1 MRYRYSRQ
9 YPHFA
14 GDEALGSHRPN
25 SELLVNPAA
34 AATKLPR
41 KGMTAAEL
49 EELLGEPIQTAERSE
64 GSLRVVTRT
73 YPFGDGRLVAEFVED
88 TLFRYSMTSE

>member
-1 MRYRYSRQ
+1 M
-9 YPHFA
+9 
-14 GDEALGSHRPN
+14 
-25 SELLVNPAA
+25 NPAA

>member
-1 MRYRYSRQ
+1 
-9 YPHFA
+9 
-14 GDEALGSHRPN
+14 
-25 SELLVNPAA
+25 
-34 AATKLPR
+34 
-41 KGMTAAEL
+41 MTAAEL